1 MKKILTNTYLW
12 AVVLFV
18 IALSTPGKQSGGGLA
33 LVSLLLLVIS
43 VIRSLRDKRKR
54 RSAKSQSNTKTVSA
68 ALTDKRTEP
77 ETHANAYAGA
87 ITRDAANDTDANN
100 VVDIERFKKISPES
114 FARVARKKGYVAFDF
129 ETTGLGRVRDKIC
142 EVGAI
147 KYNERGQEVARFET
161 LVNPKRNIPLEV
173 TQKNGISN
181 TMVEDA
187 PDITKVIP
195 DFLRF
200 IGDLPI
206 IAYNADFDIS
216 FLKTA
221 VNSANVNCAI
231 TYADALAWARKKYTL
246 SSYKLV
252 DVATHIGVNTLG
264 AHRAIRDCEIMNVV
278 IQNMMNREE

>member
-12 AVVLFV
+12 AVVLFG
-18 IALSTPGKQSGGGLA
+18 IALSMPGKQSGGGLA

-54 RSAKSQSNTKTVSA
+54 RSAESQSNTKTVSA
-68 ALTDKRTEP
+68 ALTDERTEP

-87 ITRDAANDTDANN
+87 VTRDAANDTDANN
-100 VVDIERFKKISPES
+100 

-187 PDITKVIP
+187 PDI
-195 DFLRF
+195 

-252 DVATHIGVNTLG
+252 DVAAHIGVNTLG